1 MNKLEFIESLAYIDE
16 NPEMI
21 KKMGEN
27 GVLYVEKNY
36 RWDVVIEK
44 YKNAIEKVRKINQ

>member
-1 MNKLEFIESLAYIDE
+1 MNMLEFIESLAYIDE
-16 NPEMI
+16 NPKMM

-44 YKNAIEKVRKINQ
+44 YKNAIEKVMK